1 MDVIDAAARGDLVV
15 LLAVIVT
22 ALAGAVTFLFRLI
35 VKELQDRVK
44 RAENLTDKA
53 LESFDGLEKATN
65 TPITYQVGSPIR
77 MESKYLFNLWRLLK
91 NMRKFPLATVVSFMA
106 LNNPLSYTEILN
118 NNKAKPNPPPMK

>member
-44 RAENLTDKA
+44 RAEGLTDKA
-53 LESFDGLEKATN
+53 LESFDGLEKATSTAVAVARDN
-65 TPITYQVGSPIR
+65 ADIAKKAADLAQNSLD
-77 MESKYLFNLWRLLK
+77 EL
-91 NMRKFPLATVVSFMA
+91 RKR
-106 LNNPLSYTEILN
+106 
-118 NNKAKPNPPPMK
+118 